1 MRKDIKVEL
10 TVLDGA
16 AAQIAEACLD
26 ALSRRKEE
34 ERQC

>member
-1 MRKDIKVEL
+1 MKKDIRVEL
-10 TVLDGA
+10 TISDA
-16 AAQIAEACLD
+16 AAARIAEACLD

>member
-1 MRKDIKVEL
+1 MRKDIRVEL
-10 TVLDGA
+10 TVSDGA
-16 AAQIAEACLD
+16 AERIAEACLD

>member
-1 MRKDIKVEL
+1 MKKNIKVEL
-10 TVLDGA
+10 TISDNA
-16 AAQIAEACLD
+16 AARIAEACLE

>member
-10 TVLDGA
+10 TVSDNA
-16 AAQIAEACLD
+16 ATRIAEACLD
-26 ALSRRKEE
+26 ALSRRKEG

>member
-10 TVLDGA
+10 TVSDGA
-16 AAQIAEACLD
+16 AARIAEACLSE
-26 ALSRRKEE
+26 LIRRKEE

>member
-1 MRKDIKVEL
+1 MKKNIKVEL
-10 TVLDGA
+10 TISDGA
-16 AAQIAEACLD
+16 AARIAEACLD

>member
-10 TVLDGA
+10 SVSDGA
-16 AAQIAEACLD
+16 AARIAEACLE

>member
-1 MRKDIKVEL
+1 MKKDIKVKL
-10 TVLDGA
+10 TISDA
-16 AAQIAEACLD
+16 AAARIAEACLD

>member
-1 MRKDIKVEL
+1 MRRDIKVEL
-10 TVLDGA
+10 TVSDGA
-16 AAQIAEACLD
+16 AARIAEVCLD

>member
-10 TVLDGA
+10 TLSDGA
-16 AAQIAEACLD
+16 ATRIAEACLD
-26 ALSRRKEE
+26 ALSRRKEG